1 MKLKEGAAVYEITP
15 LKSGREKQL
24 LKKKKKRNDDK
35 WDYLYL
41 VDLLEPLFYVLRL
54 AVRGL
59 AKIIN

>member
-1 MKLKEGAAVYEITP
+1 M
-15 LKSGREKQL
+15 
-24 LKKKKKRNDDK
+24 KKKNKRNDDK

-59 AKIIN
+59 ANIIN

>member
-1 MKLKEGAAVYEITP
+1 MLVYEITP
-15 LKSGREKQL
+15 LPSRKEKHS
-24 LKKKKKRNDDK
+24 LKKKNKRNDDK

>member
-1 MKLKEGAAVYEITP
+1 MPVYEITP
-15 LKSGREKQL
+15 LPSRKEKQL
-24 LKKKKKRNDDK
+24 LKKKNKRNDAK

>member
-1 MKLKEGAAVYEITP
+1 MKLKEGASVYEITP

-24 LKKKKKRNDDK
+24 LKKKKKQNDNK

>member
-1 MKLKEGAAVYEITP
+1 MKLKEGTSVYEITP
-15 LKSGREKQL
+15 LQSGREKQL

>member
-1 MKLKEGAAVYEITP
+1 MPVYEITP
-15 LKSGREKQL
+15 LPSRKEKQL
-24 LKKKKKRNDDK
+24 LKKKNKRNDDK

-41 VDLLEPLFYVLRL
+41 LDLLEPLFYVLRF

>member
-1 MKLKEGAAVYEITP
+1 M
-15 LKSGREKQL
+15 
-24 LKKKKKRNDDK
+24 KKKNKRNDAK